1 MTETNNTSTSL
12 PIPADKAAEATVI
25 DYTEI
30 TPDTSMAMPRRVG
43 MIIFFLV
50 FGVFG
55 GWSALAPLDGSA
67 LASGTVTVKSYS
79 KVVQHLEGGI
89 VADIYVQNGD
99 HVVAQQAL
107 LEIDATQPLAQLGI
121 ANSQFVA
128 LITRESRLL
137 AERDQRDAVSYPGSL
152 PTNDANA
159 RQEMSSQEQ
168 IFTARKAAMDGSVEV
183 LEQRIEQLQSM
194 LVGQAA
200 LKQSKE
206 TLAASFAEELTDVEA
221 LLSQGFSDKLRLREL
236 QRNVASLEGEAAE
249 LTANIAATEVQIGEA
264 RLQILQ
270 QAREF
275 HNEVVNELGEVQ
287 TSLKDVDERITALQD
302 VVSRTVV
309 RAPVDGIVNG
319 MQFHTIGGVIRPG
332 APIADIVPQGEDLI
346 VEAKVQ
352 PIDIDR
358 VALDQEATIR
368 FSTFGSSVPTIY
380 GTVINLSADSF
391 VDEATRV
398 SFYLARIEVNPE
410 GMEELGDL
418 VLMPG
423 MPAEVFI
430 ATGSRT
436 FLQYVIKPFSNALAR
451 SFNED

>member
-1 MTETNNTSTSL
+1 M
-12 PIPADKAAEATVI
+12 
-25 DYTEI
+25 
-30 TPDTSMAMPRRVG
+30 
-43 MIIFFLV
+43 
-50 FGVFG
+50 
-55 GWSALAPLDGSA
+55 
-67 LASGTVTVKSYS
+67 
-79 KVVQHLEGGI
+79 
-89 VADIYVQNGD
+89 
-99 HVVAQQAL
+99 
-107 LEIDATQPLAQLGI
+107 
-121 ANSQFVA
+121 
-128 LITRESRLL
+128 
-137 AERDQRDAVSYPGSL
+137 
-152 PTNDANA
+152 
-159 RQEMSSQEQ
+159 
-168 IFTARKAAMDGSVEV
+168 
-183 LEQRIEQLQSM
+183 
-194 LVGQAA
+194 
-200 LKQSKE
+200 
-206 TLAASFAEELTDVEA
+206 
-221 LLSQGFSDKLRLREL
+221 RLREL

-332 APIADIVPQGEDLI
+332 TPIADIVPQGEDLI

-391 VDEATRV
+391 VDEATRA